1 MTIGNSR
8 VFELAK
14 LISSSLNIPY
24 LTIKSDTNTDLTIN
38 NDDNKYELNM
48 HPPINKLINAIID
61 LMDHYRWTFITVL
74 YQEPSR
80 IEDLIRLNGNSK
92 HRLIFKYLSSNFSDW
107 AVIMKEI
114 KSSACFH
121 IIIDVETD
129 LINQFLLL
137 VNVLIFVCK
146 IFIKLI

>member
-1 MTIGNSR
+1 MLTIGNSR

-14 LISSSLNIPY
+14 LISNSLNIPY
-24 LTIKSDTNTDLTIN
+24 LTIKSDTNTDPTVN
-38 NDDNKYELNM
+38 NDDKYELNI

-61 LMDHYRWTFITVL
+61 LMDHYKWTYVTVL

-137 VNVLIFVCK
+137 VYVLIF
-146 IFIKLI
+146 IIKFL